1 MIIVR
6 CHQCGDKIGCISE
19 AMTIVITCGI
29 CQQMFEDCL
38 IEKDKVHFNS
48 RNDSVCMNCFTN
60 VLKRSEK

>member
-6 CHQCGDKIGCISE
+6 CQQCGDKIGCISE

-29 CQQMFEDCL
+29 CQQMFDGCL
-38 IEKDKVHFNS
+38 VEKDKIHFGC
-48 RNDSVCMNCFTN
+48 RNDSICSSCFDK